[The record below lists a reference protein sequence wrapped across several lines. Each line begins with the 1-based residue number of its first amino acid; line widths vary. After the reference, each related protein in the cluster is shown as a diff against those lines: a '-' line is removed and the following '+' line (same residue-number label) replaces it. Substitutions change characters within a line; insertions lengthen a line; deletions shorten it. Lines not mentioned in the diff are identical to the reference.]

1 MDQSYYQVVLL
12 PELTCNFCIQ
22 NDLLLC
28 TFLYCNWT
36 NIYHSFIICK
46 VCLPLSPIGYSLKSV
61 FHYLLCLLHVFFSRT
76 LVTCYVCELFLQ
88 SVLLIFLVFVLSCII
103 RSKLFFYF
111 VFSLL
116 RFSVWPKLSTVC
128 PCCILFPIYCL
139 VSNMSLLF
147 AKSVCSVLLSL
158 SLLHIFA
165 MSNFVIC

>member
-61 FHYLLCLLHVFFSRT
+61 FHYLLCLLHVFFFLGLLLPAMSVSYFYN
-76 LVTCYVCELFLQ
+76 LSFYV
-88 SVLLIFLVFVLSCII
+88 LVFVLSCII